1 MPLRLVLVLAL
12 VLVLVLKARTENFP
26 MMVMLEQSLAHPQGE
41 PLATEASVEHWQALA
56 AASPHGPA
64 FLPPARGTVYGTLL
78 NHRDALAA
86 LGNQMNAA
94 PYKAPPQA
102 PILYIKPRNTVVG
115 HRVPVVVPT
124 DAAELEMG
132 ATLGIVIG
140 RTASRVSASEALG
153 FVAGYT
159 VVNDISV
166 PHASVYRPSMRFKC
180 RDGFCPMGPAV
191 VARARV
197 PDPDALSIALAID
210 GQTVQR
216 SSTAGLIRPVAT
228 LIADVTEFM
237 TLFPGDVLTVGVAAG
252 APRARAGQTVTIA
265 IHGVGRLENTL
276 VAGDAS

>member
-1 MPLRLVLVLAL
+1 MI
-12 VLVLVLKARTENFP
+12 F
-26 MMVMLEQSLAHPQGE
+26 MLEQALAHLQGE
-41 PLATEASVEHWQALA
+41 PLASERSLEQWQALA
-56 AASPHGPA
+56 ATTGRGPA
-64 FLPPARGTVYGTLL
+64 FLPPTRGTVYGTLL

-86 LGNQMNAA
+86 LGDQVHAA
-94 PYKAPPQA
+94 PYKAPPKA
-102 PILYIKPRNTVVG
+102 PILYIKPRNTVIG

-132 ATLGIVIG
+132 ATLGVVIG
-140 RTASRVSASEALG
+140 RTASRVAESEAHE

-191 VARARV
+191 VARKGVA
-197 PDPDALSIALAID
+197 DPDNLHVTVTID

-216 SSTAGLIRPVAT
+216 SSTAGLVRPVAR

-252 APRARAGQTVTIA
+252 APRARAGQTVAITID
-265 IHGVGRLENTL
+265 GVGRLENTL
-276 VAGDAS
+276 VAEGFK

>member
-1 MPLRLVLVLAL
+1 MIFM
-12 VLVLVLKARTENFP
+12 LKE
-26 MMVMLEQSLAHPQGE
+26 SLAQLQGA
-41 PLATEASVEHWQALA
+41 PVPTEASVAHWRALA
-56 AASPHGPA
+56 AAAGPGPA
-64 FLPPARGTVYGTLL
+64 FLPPTRGTVYGTLL

-86 LGNQMNAA
+86 LGDQVNAA

-115 HRVPVVVPT
+115 HRVPVVVPG
-124 DAAELEMG
+124 DAAELEIG
-132 ATLGIVIG
+132 ATLGVVIG
-140 RTASRVSASEALG
+140 RTASRVSETEALA

-180 RDGFCPMGPAV
+180 HDGFCPIGPAI

-197 PDPDALSIALAID
+197 PEPDTLGITVAID

-216 SSTAGLIRPVAT
+216 SSTAGLVRPVAR

-252 APRARAGQTVTIA
+252 APRARAGQTVTITV
-265 IHGVGRLENTL
+265 HGVGQLENTL
-276 VAGDAS
+276 VTRGAA